1 MRLVL
6 GAVAIS
12 LCACTAEV
20 TTVSLAGTY
29 AMDSDQIADT
39 LMLFADGRYARSF
52 VPANAPPA
60 TDTGAWFLSR
70 DGRTVGLRRFPKRRA
85 FGHDYMFDTTGGRV
99 FTEPASLALT
109 IEHSLTRRTLLVW
122 NPLLGWEYRRVK

>member
-1 MRLVL
+1 MRPAL
-6 GAVAIS
+6 GVVAIS
-12 LCACTAEV
+12 LFACTAEV
-20 TTVSLAGTY
+20 TTDSLAGTY
-29 AMDSDQIADT
+29 VMHVDQIADT
-39 LMLFADGRYARSF
+39 LLLFADGRYARTF
-52 VPANAPPA
+52 VPANGPGV

-70 DGRTVGLRRFPKRRA
+70 DGRTVGLRGFRKRRA